1 MIDVQVVKMEGF
13 PERGG
18 GPPDLAQLQS
28 TMHAIEL
35 ACASIQVSRYLV
47 ALKFKPRVIH
57 DRNPQSQLLRV
68 AKKFEGRNFFFLV
81 DYGWWVGWCWG
92 GDWPFCE
99 TTVLFKYKKHL
110 NLLSF

>member
-68 AKKFEGRNFFFLV
+68 AKKFEGRNFFFF
-81 DYGWWVGWCWG
+81 WWITDGGWG
-92 GDWPFCE
+92 GAGEGIGHFVKLLYC
-99 TTVLFKYKKHL
+99 L
-110 NLLSF
+110 NIKST